1 MSTKASTNDDHPRLM
16 HVCQQT
22 LLHATT
28 AKKQRKT
35 MADPNNDTNAVIP
48 VPPPP
53 PRLRPLVGVG
63 VVVVRPTDNK
73 IYVGVRK
80 GSHGATKWALPGGH
94 LEWGESWAD
103 CAAREGA
110 MKTTENAGHTQ
121 KPLYLSYRFL
131 DSH

>member
-53 PRLRPLVGVG
+53 PRLRPLVGV
-63 VVVVRPTDNK
+63 
-73 IYVGVRK
+73 RK